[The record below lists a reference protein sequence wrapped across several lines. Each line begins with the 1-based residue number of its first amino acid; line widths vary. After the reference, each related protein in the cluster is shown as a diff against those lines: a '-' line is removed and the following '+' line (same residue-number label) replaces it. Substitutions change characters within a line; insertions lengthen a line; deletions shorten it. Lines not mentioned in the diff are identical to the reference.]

1 MLLKNRTEAG
11 CLLAL
16 KLNQYT
22 NCQNGLVLALPRG
35 GLPIAYEIAISLQL
49 PLDICLVRK
58 LGVPRH
64 KELAMGAI
72 ASNGVKV
79 LNQDIIDSLNI
90 AHTDIERVIQ
100 QEKQELAR
108 RDRIYRGNRPLP
120 TITNKII
127 ILVDDGIATGATLKA
142 SIAVLKPQQPSK
154 IIVAVPVVSIDIA
167 EELESEV
174 EQLVCLKKPK
184 KLNSISLWYQD
195 FRQITDEE
203 VRHFY
208 NRC

>member
-1 MLLKNRTEAG
+1 MLFKNRTEAG

-22 NCQNGLVLALPRG
+22 NCQNGLILALPRG
-35 GLPIAYEIAISLQL
+35 GLPIASEISKSLQL

-90 AHTDIERVIQ
+90 SQEDIERVIQ
-100 QEKQELAR
+100 QERKELAR

-120 TITNKII
+120 IITNKII
-127 ILVDDGIATGATLKA
+127 ILVDDGIATGATLRA
-142 SIAVLKPQQPSK
+142 AIIVLKQQKPTK
-154 IIVAVPVVSIDIA
+154 IIIAVPVVSLDIA
-167 EELESEV
+167 EELELEV
-174 EQLVCLKKPK
+174 DELVCLKKPK

-195 FRQITDEE
+195 FHQVNDEE
-203 VRHFY
+203 VRHFLEK
-208 NRC
+208 